1 MLRSIAARAAL
12 LCLAIAP
19 LANTA
24 FAQVKVAVV
33 NVQKAILDS
42 DEIKKAQTVLEA
54 KYKGRQEQLQ
64 ALQKDLESIQSQL
77 AGGKLSAAAAAD
89 IQLQGQRKQ
98 RDAQRIADDLQADAD
113 RDRQD
118 ILAKSTQKMQEV
130 VKKIAEEKGFDIVID
145 VSQAFYT
152 KPSMDITAEVAAAY
166 NKAYPPK

>member
-1 MLRSIAARAAL
+1 MFRSMAARMAL
-12 LCLAIAP
+12 LCLAVTP
-19 LANTA
+19 LVNTA

-54 KYKGRQEQLQ
+54 KYKSRQDQLQ
-64 ALQKDLESIQSQL
+64 ALQKDLESIQTQL
-77 AGGKLSAAAAAD
+77 QGGKLSQPAAAD
-89 IQLQGQRKQ
+89 LQVQGQRKQ

-118 ILAKSTQKMQEV
+118 ILSKSTAKMQEV
-130 VKKIAEEKGFDIVID
+130 VKKIAEEKGYDIVID

-152 KPSMDITAEVAAAY
+152 KPSLDITAEVAAAY

>member
-1 MLRSIAARAAL
+1 MLRSISARAAL
-12 LCLAIAP
+12 LCLAMAP

-24 FAQVKVAVV
+24 FGQVKVAVV

-42 DEIKKAQTVLEA
+42 DEIKKAQTELAA
-54 KYKGRQEQLQ
+54 KYKSRQDQLQ
-64 ALQKDLESIQSQL
+64 QLQKDLENIQAQL
-77 AGGKLSAAAAAD
+77 AGGKLSAQAGAD
-89 IQLQGQRKQ
+89 LQVTGQRKQ

-130 VKKIAEEKGFDIVID
+130 VKKIAEEKGYDIVID

-152 KPSMDITAEVAAAY
+152 KPSLDITADVAAAY
-166 NKAYPPK
+166 NKAYPAK